1 MTTAKDLT
9 DDLIRK
15 VKSMQR
21 FEIKRE
27 MEGGWLPRGV
37 VPFDISIKDGVGT
50 FIVYAESY
58 IDAED
63 QVSQYLEREQD
74 E

>member
-1 MTTAKDLT
+1 MSTAKDLT
-9 DDLIRK
+9 DELIRK

-27 MEGGWLPRGV
+27 MEDGWLPKGV
-37 VPFDISIKDGVGT
+37 VPFDISIRDGVGT

-63 QVSQYLEREQD
+63 QVTQYLEQED